1 MIPLTNEQQESCEK
15 TKIWCVYKKK
25 DKYINDKN
33 IEELRDHSLSL

>member
-1 MIPLTNEQQESCEK
+1 MSSRNHVKRQKSGVLK
-15 TKIWCVYKKK
+15 KKKKK

>member
-1 MIPLTNEQQESCEK
+1 MSSRNHVKRQKSGVF
-15 TKIWCVYKKK
+15 TKKKKK

>member
-1 MIPLTNEQQESCEK
+1 MSSRNNVKKKKSGVFK
-15 TKIWCVYKKK
+15 KKKKK